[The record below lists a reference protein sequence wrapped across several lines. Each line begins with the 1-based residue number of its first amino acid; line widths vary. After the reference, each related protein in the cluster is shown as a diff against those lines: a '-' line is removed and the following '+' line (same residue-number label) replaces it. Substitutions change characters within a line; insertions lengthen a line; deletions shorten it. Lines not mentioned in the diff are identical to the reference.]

1 MELLNIKEYT
11 KEWKNKIK
19 AQIQESGVTPIL
31 SIYCIGDR
39 DAASERY
46 VRNKMRDCA
55 EVGIEARL
63 YEFDNEA
70 TTKQIVKKIVNDEAH
85 GIIVQMPVP
94 KQIDMG
100 LVKKVIP
107 KEKDVDGFNLES
119 KFKCCTPGGIIKYL
133 EDCGFCFEGAN
144 AVVIGRSDIVGKPM
158 ARYLLEKNCTVT
170 VCHSKTN
177 RSFLYTLLH
186 WADLVVCAVGKR
198 GIFRSSETDPK
209 TVIIDVGINI
219 DENGKLC
226 GDVIDDGG
234 NVNITPVPG
243 GVGLLTRCMLLE
255 NVLHACLGD

>member
-11 KEWKNKIK
+11 KNWKNKLK
-19 AQIQESGVTPIL
+19 ALIQEKNVKPVL
-31 SIYCIGDR
+31 SIYKVGNN
-39 DAASERY
+39 AASERY

-55 EVGIEARL
+55 EVGIEVRL
-63 YEFDNEA
+63 HEFNDDVD
-70 TTKQIVKKIVNDEAH
+70 TKTLIRNIVADDAN
-85 GIIVQMPVP
+85 GIIVQLPLP
-94 KQIDMG
+94 PQIDFE
-100 LVKKVIP
+100 LIKKVIP
-107 KEKDVDGFNLES
+107 AEKDVDGFGVES
-119 KFKCCTPGGIIKYL
+119 KFKCCTPGGIIRYL

-158 ARYLLEKNCTVT
+158 AKYLLEKKCTVT

-234 NVNITPVPG
+234 NENITPVPG